1 MKQLLIL
8 WLVAASCTSQQSAT
22 EPTKEKAST
31 HTDTAVVTKTMTG
44 EKWKADDVTKKNV
57 AAMQQVVNDSK
68 YASREN
74 GKELYARMQ
83 SGVDT
88 LIAQCKMQGAAHEAL
103 HGWLEKVLKEMKDIK
118 EEPEE
123 YAEAYAALKKHINS
137 FNDVFE

>member
-68 YASREN
+68 YASKEN

-103 HGWLEKVLKEMKDIK
+103 HG
-118 EEPEE
+118 
-123 YAEAYAALKKHINS
+123 
-137 FNDVFE
+137 